1 MHNNFMKKV
10 KIFVFL
16 SIFVLVFT
24 GFGCANREISS
35 ANVFRDD
42 MRVGGSL
49 SFVYDR
55 NDRKIYVGGQDEVI
69 QYSQGNEIFDAG
81 TRVGLKIVA
90 PDEKLDI
97 STARLEMN
105 GISYAAEDFLEK
117 VNGKMQRYFLIYPLV
132 SKNSSKVKFSVSWQD
147 GVKEQSYFLQIV
159 DGTKFMNED
168 GEVF

>member
-1 MHNNFMKKV
+1 MKKV
-10 KIFVFL
+10 KFFVFL
-16 SIFVLVFT
+16 SIFMLIFVE
-24 GFGCANREISS
+24 FGCASKEISS

-49 SFVYDR
+49 SFVYDK

-90 PDEKLDI
+90 PDEKLGI
-97 STARLEMN
+97 NTAKLEMN

-117 VNGKMQRYFLIYPLV
+117 VNGTLQRYFLIYPLV
-132 SKNSSKVKFSVSWQD
+132 SKGNSKVKFSVIWQD
-147 GVKEQSYFLQIV
+147 GVKEQSYLLQVV

-168 GEVF
+168 GEIF